1 MKHILLILLFIL
13 QLSGSQRIVSLSP
26 SITEILFALGAGE
39 EIVATSSYSLYPK
52 EAQSLPVIGGYHN
65 PSLEKI
71 IIHKPTLVIGQH
83 YLNETLTN
91 LEKFHIKTLELH
103 LETLQDIQSSIIEIA
118 KAVNKEEK
126 AKELNKKIDDAISNA
141 PKVKKSHSVM
151 IVYGLRE
158 DISRSVYIAG
168 KNIFFDDII
177 TACGNDNVYT
187 DGTTAQ
193 PVLNYENILAL
204 NPDQVIILHSLA
216 TEGEVDVDK
225 ALKNWYSLPI
235 NAAKD
240 KKISIINENY
250 LHNPSNRVALTI
262 EKLCSEMN
270 R

>member
-13 QLSGSQRIVSLSP
+13 QLQGSQRIVSLSP
-26 SITEILFALGAGE
+26 SITEILFALGSGG
-39 EIVATSSYSLYPK
+39 EIVATSSYSLYPE

-71 IIHKPTLVIGQH
+71 IIHKPTFVIGQD
-83 YLNETLTN
+83 YLNATLTN
-91 LEKFHIKTLELH
+91 LEKFHIQTLELH
-103 LETLQDIQSSIIEIA
+103 LETLQDIQTSITKIA
-118 KAVNKEEK
+118 QAVGKEDK
-126 AKELNKKIDDAISNA
+126 AKELNKKIDDAIKNTPRA
-141 PKVKKSHSVM
+141 KKAHSVM

-158 DISRSVYIAG
+158 DITKAVYIAG

-177 TACGNDNVYT
+177 MACGNTNVYT
-187 DGTTAQ
+187 EALTAQ

-204 NPDQVIILHSLA
+204 NPDQIIILHSLA

-225 ALKNWYSLPI
+225 ALKNWYSLPV
-235 NAAKD
+235 NAAKN

-250 LHNPSNRVALTI
+250 LHIPSNRVALSI
-262 EKLCSEMN
+262 EKLCKEMN